1 MRKILNRG
9 ILKTALS
16 FTLSLALTAA
26 ILPVGG
32 LLTATAEGE
41 NTSVTIS
48 AAEIKDA
55 VNVYGSASASS
66 SGLSKADF
74 DDRFETT
81 EGGIIHKITE
91 LGGCGDVW
99 SAQNEVVSSALYKA
113 KKMRDFE
120 LKVRMIN
127 VDKNW
132 AVLPRVIFGVQDPT
146 AWINT
151 SGGGYTVGLY
161 NEGNSYLTGIFGGAY
176 ASNDDPVKYNAQ
188 GKFYN
193 LWDAWY
199 NLTVR
204 VQGEKV
210 TVTVEEYWCEP
221 Y

>member
-41 NTSVTIS
+41 NASVTIS

-66 SGLSKADF
+66 SGLSKVDF

-81 EGGIIHKITE
+81 EGGVIHKITE
-91 LGGCGDVW
+91 LGGCSDLW

-127 VDKNW
+127 VEKKRRFY
-132 AVLPRVIFGVQDPT
+132 RV
-146 AWINT
+146 
-151 SGGGYTVGLY
+151 
-161 NEGNSYLTGIFGGAY
+161 
-176 ASNDDPVKYNAQ
+176 
-188 GKFYN
+188 
-193 LWDAWY
+193 
-199 NLTVR
+199 
-204 VQGEKV
+204 
-210 TVTVEEYWCEP
+210 
-221 Y
+221 

>member
-1 MRKILNRG
+1 MKKILNRG

-16 FTLSLALTAA
+16 FTLSLVLTAA

-48 AAEIKDA
+48 AAEIKAA
-55 VNVYGSASASS
+55 VNVYGGASASS

-81 EGGIIHKITE
+81 EGGVIHKITE
-91 LGGCGDVW
+91 LGSCGDVW

-146 AWINT
+146 AWIDT
-151 SGGGYTVGLY
+151 SGGGYTAGL
-161 NEGNSYLTGIFGGAY
+161 
-176 ASNDDPVKYNAQ
+176 
-188 GKFYN
+188 
-193 LWDAWY
+193 
-199 NLTVR
+199 
-204 VQGEKV
+204 
-210 TVTVEEYWCEP
+210 
-221 Y
+221 